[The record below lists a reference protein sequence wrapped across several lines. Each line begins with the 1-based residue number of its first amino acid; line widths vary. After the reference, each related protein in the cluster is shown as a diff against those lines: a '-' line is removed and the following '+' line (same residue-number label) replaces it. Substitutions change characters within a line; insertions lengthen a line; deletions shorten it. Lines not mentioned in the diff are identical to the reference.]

1 MSKNLVSEY
10 IRVLRNNFVNLY
22 QVNHEAKELLIYG
35 MPQAGK
41 SAFTF
46 ANAIIQIMK
55 GKSCIFVVRNSIQDA
70 IHMKE
75 KTKRFSKMLKSYG
88 LQSLDTVYAGDMVCH
103 WETED
108 DNKIIKEVSNHEH
121 IREALFGNKK
131 KMVIALANMY
141 QLNAINYLCRGHT
154 NEIVLLIDE
163 ADSLSYGTPD
173 IPTNIAFTKM
183 KEIVSQKIE
192 ITATPWDNLIGNENL
207 QNQDIVILEPPRH
220 YHSIRSSIIF
230 HELLYPIDKFKGD
243 LIEEDANFVSFYEE
257 MSIHP
262 IFEKEKHP
270 IIVLHKTSTLCKHH
284 KVFFEYFKQNYPDW
298 VVIKEDSDNICMFV
312 NVLDNKGV
320 KIKKHEFTGID
331 GVYTFSNKI
340 IVPEILQWLYDNGGV
355 RKFPRI
361 VIKSGHFSGRS
372 RSYVSTNGFWHLTH
386 QYYSG
391 AKTTPAL
398 IQEMRLVHDRPDAIP
413 LRCYAPKDVCKNIQR
428 SAVMLDEQMDRLI
441 SQKSGVNVRSFVREG
456 KWNSNKLPSK
466 KIKLTVGKANG
477 NFKLERVE
485 KDSGWNLSNYQT
497 TTIKP
502 SYEDEQE
509 DVPEDYG
516 DFIIISLDKFTKGS
530 KVYKMLDDVICII
543 IEDNKVGKDVSI
555 DWINKEIQKQSKY
568 SEMNIDGIRGNLWTN
583 IRKNKRLARTN
594 NKELKDEFLYWK
606 DTNGIFVR
614 LN

>member
-10 IRVLRNNFVNLY
+10 IRVLRTNFVNLY
-22 QVNHEAKELLIYG
+22 QVNHDAKELLIYG

-46 ANAIIQIMK
+46 ANAIIQLMK

-75 KTKRFSKMLKSYG
+75 KAKRFSKMLKSYG
-88 LQSLDTVYAGDMVCH
+88 LQSLDTVYAGDMVCQ

-108 DNKIIKEVSNHEH
+108 DHKRLKEVSNHKH
-121 IREALFGNKK
+121 IQEALSGEKK

-141 QLNAINYLCRGHT
+141 QLSALNYLCQEVT

-173 IPTNIAFTKM
+173 IPTNIEFSRL
-183 KEIVSQKIE
+183 KEVVSQKIE

-230 HELLYPIDKFKGD
+230 HELRYPIDKFKGD
-243 LIEEDANFVSFYEE
+243 LIEEDANFVGFYEDL
-257 MSIHP
+257 SIHSV
-262 IFEKEKHP
+262 FEKEKHP

-298 VVIKEDSDNICMFV
+298 VVIKEDSDNICMFG
-312 NVLDNKGV
+312 NVLENQGV
-320 KIKKHEFTGID
+320 TIKKHEFKGVD

-340 IVPEILQWLYDNGGV
+340 IVPQILQWLYENGGV

-372 RSYVSTNGFWHLTH
+372 RSYVSTNGCWHLTH

-413 LRCYAPKDVCKNIQR
+413 LRCYAPTEVCQNIQR

-441 SQKSGVNVRSFVREG
+441 SQKSGVNVRTFVREG
-456 KWNSNKLPSK
+456 KWSKNKLPAK

-485 KDSGWNLSNYQT
+485 NDDGWNMTNYKT
-497 TTIKP
+497 TTIR
-502 SYEDEQE
+502 SYEDEPKDE
-509 DVPEDYG
+509 GE
-516 DFIIISLDKFTKGS
+516 FIIIALEKFSKGT
-530 KVYKMLDDVICII
+530 KVYKMLNDVMCII
-543 IEDNKVGKDVSI
+543 IQDNKVGKDVSI
-555 DWINKEIQKQSKY
+555 DWINKEIQKQAKY
-568 SEMNIDGIRGNLWTN
+568 SDMNIDGIRGNLWTN
-583 IRKNKRLARTN
+583 IRKNKRLTRTN
-594 NKELKDEFLYWK
+594 NKEFPNELLYWK
-606 DTNGIFVR
+606 DRNGIFVR